1 MQARSGP
8 NYVEEPAERSTK
20 KVTSTATSN
29 ISTRPESD
37 EFASYYAKYI
47 ELVPSA
53 SIVSTLREQQT
64 GTAEFIS
71 TLTDDQGNSRYEPGK
86 WSVKEVIGHI
96 IDCERIFAYRAL
108 RFARN
113 DKVELSG
120 FEQDGYVENGAFDDR
135 TMSDLAQE
143 YSHVRSATLHLLEH
157 LTDEAWSRRGVAN
170 GNEVSV
176 RAIAWI
182 IGGHEL
188 HHVSGIR
195 SNYLK

>member
-1 MQARSGP
+1 M
-8 NYVEEPAERSTK
+8 
-20 KVTSTATSN
+20 TSTATSN

-53 SIVSTLREQQT
+53 NIVSTLREQQA

-71 TLTDDQGNSRYEPGK
+71 TLTNDQGNSRYEPGK

-135 TMSDLAQE
+135 TLSDLAQE
-143 YSHVRSATLHLLEH
+143 YSHVRSATLDLLEH